1 MQITVG
7 IFTPSECGVFLNRWN
22 GILEEVHQ
30 ELL

>member
-7 IFTPSECGVFLNRWN
+7 FTPSECGVFLNRWN